1 MQKVIRS
8 YVFDGES
15 LDKLQE
21 TLDEGYVVVMAN
33 KFGKC
38 DDAIEYILENKNKN
52 KEVSIDVIVKGL
64 REFAKSL
71 YGNDEQ
77 TEWVKTGILQAAK
90 LIELGQI
97 RWD

>member
-33 KFGKC
+33 KVGKC
-38 DDAIEYILENKNKN
+38 DDAIEYILEKKG
-52 KEVSIDVIVKGL
+52 KEISIDTIVKGL
-64 REFAKSL
+64 RVYAS
-71 YGNDEQ
+71 
-77 TEWVKTGILQAAK
+77 TKTDLFKAGVLQAAK
-90 LIELGQI
+90 LIETGEI
-97 RWD
+97 K

>member
-33 KFGKC
+33 KVGKC
-38 DDAIEYILENKNKN
+38 DDAIEYILEKKD
-52 KEVSIDVIVKGL
+52 KEISIDTIVKGL
-64 REFAKSL
+64 RVYA
-71 YGNDEQ
+71 
-77 TEWVKTGILQAAK
+77 TTKTDSFKAGVLQAAK
-90 LIELGQI
+90 LIEKGEI

>member
-21 TLDEGYVVVMAN
+21 TLDEGYVVVIAN
-33 KFGKC
+33 KIGKC
-38 DDAIEYILENKNKN
+38 DDAIEYILEKKD
-52 KEVSIDVIVKGL
+52 KEISIDTIVKGL
-64 REFAKSL
+64 RVYA
-71 YGNDEQ
+71 
-77 TEWVKTGILQAAK
+77 TTKTDSFKAGVLQAAK
-90 LIELGQI
+90 LIEKGEI

>member
-33 KFGKC
+33 KVGKC
-38 DDAIEYILENKNKN
+38 DDAIEYILENKG
-52 KEVSIDVIVKGL
+52 KEISIDTIVKGL
-64 REFAKSL
+64 RVYAS
-71 YGNDEQ
+71 
-77 TEWVKTGILQAAK
+77 TKTDLFKAGVLQAAK
-90 LIELGQI
+90 LIETGEI
-97 RWD
+97 K

>member
-33 KFGKC
+33 KVGKC
-38 DDAIEYILENKNKN
+38 DDAIEYILEKKG
-52 KEVSIDVIVKGL
+52 KEISIDTIVKGL
-64 REFAKSL
+64 RVYA
-71 YGNDEQ
+71 
-77 TEWVKTGILQAAK
+77 TTKTDLFKAGVLQAAK
-90 LIELGQI
+90 LIETGEI
-97 RWD
+97 K

>member
-15 LDKLQE
+15 LEELQKA
-21 TLDEGYVVVMAN
+21 LDEGYVVVMAN
-33 KFGKC
+33 KVGKC
-38 DDAIEYILENKNKN
+38 DDAIEYILEKKD
-52 KEVSIDVIVKGL
+52 KEVSIDAIVKGL
-64 REFAKSL
+64 RENAKSL
-71 YGNDEQ
+71 FGNDEQ

-90 LIELGQI
+90 LIEVGQI

>member
-33 KFGKC
+33 KVGKC
-38 DDAIEYILENKNKN
+38 DDAIEYILEKKG
-52 KEVSIDVIVKGL
+52 KEVSIDTIVKGL
-64 REFAKSL
+64 RVYA
-71 YGNDEQ
+71 
-77 TEWVKTGILQAAK
+77 TTKTDLFKAGVLQAAK
-90 LIELGQI
+90 LIETGETK
-97 RWD
+97 

>member
-15 LDKLQE
+15 LDKLQKA
-21 TLDEGYVVVMAN
+21 LDEGYVVVMAN

-38 DDAIEYILENKNKN
+38 DDAIEYILEKKD
-52 KEVSIDVIVKGL
+52 KEVSIDAVVKGL
-64 REFAKSL
+64 REFAKRL
-71 YGNDEQ
+71 YVSDEQ

-90 LIELGQI
+90 LIEVGQI
-97 RWD
+97 R

>member
-33 KFGKC
+33 KVGKC
-38 DDAIEYILENKNKN
+38 DDAIEYILEKKG
-52 KEVSIDVIVKGL
+52 KEISIDTIVKGL
-64 REFAKSL
+64 RVYA
-71 YGNDEQ
+71 
-77 TEWVKTGILQAAK
+77 TTKTDSFKAGVLQAAK
-90 LIELGQI
+90 LIETGEV
-97 RWD
+97 R

>member
-8 YVFDGES
+8 YVFDRES

-33 KFGKC
+33 KVGKC
-38 DDAIEYILENKNKN
+38 DDAIEYILEKKD
-52 KEVSIDVIVKGL
+52 KEVSIDAIVKGL
-64 REFAKSL
+64 RENAKSL

-77 TEWVKTGILQAAK
+77 IEWVKTGILQAAK
-90 LIELGQI
+90 LIEVGQI

>member
-33 KFGKC
+33 KVGKC
-38 DDAIEYILENKNKN
+38 DDAIEYILE
-52 KEVSIDVIVKGL
+52 KEGKEISIDTIVKGL
-64 REFAKSL
+64 RKFAKSL

>member
-33 KFGKC
+33 KVGKC
-38 DDAIEYILENKNKN
+38 DDAIEYILEKKD
-52 KEVSIDVIVKGL
+52 KEISIDTIVKGL
-64 REFAKSL
+64 RMYATRYAKMDL
-71 YGNDEQ
+71 FKAE
-77 TEWVKTGILQAAK
+77 ILQVAK
-90 LIELGQI
+90 LIETGEI

>member
-33 KFGKC
+33 KVGKC
-38 DDAIEYILENKNKN
+38 DDAIEYILEKKG
-52 KEVSIDVIVKGL
+52 KEISIDTIVKGL
-64 REFAKSL
+64 RVYA
-71 YGNDEQ
+71 
-77 TEWVKTGILQAAK
+77 TTKTDLFKAGVLQAAM
-90 LIELGQI
+90 LIETGKI
-97 RWD
+97 K